1 MKTVGSRA
9 EVWNGTAKKTS
20 GGLLKKD
27 LKKNKRGRIVSKK
40 MSNRAKKE
48 KRLEKAGYKTKKGKF
63 TLFKAKKKGGMNG
76 NNKETNKARGL
87 AAEMFKKANNKYNTN
102 NSLIGK
108 ADGHVKLFEILK
120 TYRSRKS
127 SSIDPLEE
135 LIKKGV
141 NINARD
147 RFGRTPLS
155 FLLRHSDTFINP
167 IKILL
172 KAGADPNIK
181 QKDGDTP
188 LLVWMKHRPSKEKSL
203 YAVELLL
210 KAGADPNI
218 PDKDGNTALHL
229 MKDWHWSRTGLFD
242 LLIDFGADITTENNE
257 GETPLQVAEKQYERI
272 REPKSLRKLR
282 ALLRN
287 PRAHKAKPIFSSF
300 AASVRSNT
308 GLAL

>member
-1 MKTVGSRA
+1 M
-9 EVWNGTAKKTS
+9 
-20 GGLLKKD
+20 
-27 LKKNKRGRIVSKK
+27 
-40 MSNRAKKE
+40 
-48 KRLEKAGYKTKKGKF
+48 
-63 TLFKAKKKGGMNG
+63 
-76 NNKETNKARGL
+76 
-87 AAEMFKKANNKYNTN
+87 
-102 NSLIGK
+102 
-108 ADGHVKLFEILK
+108 
-120 TYRSRKS
+120 
-127 SSIDPLEE
+127 
-135 LIKKGV
+135 
-141 NINARD
+141 
-147 RFGRTPLS
+147 
-155 FLLRHSDTFINP
+155 LRHSDTFINP

-282 ALLRN
+282 DLLRN
-287 PRAHKAKPIFSSF
+287 PRAHKAKPVLLLTD
-300 AASVRSNT
+300 AAKEEKIEDIKVLIDAGVDINAVDYKGNTALHSAVDYFQGNPETIELLIKLGADKNKKDREGITPFEKFQYVVYKPEAYREILNLLKPSNSNNSAKSKGGSKKRRKRKT
-308 GLAL
+308 TKRKTTKKKTTKRKSKK